1 MGVRDGGVVE
11 EVMVEGEG
19 EGVDEEE
26 EEEVVVVVEEV
37 EEEEEEEVEGGRVE
51 GGAVSAP
58 LESQ

>member
-11 EVMVEGEG
+11 EVVVEGEGEG

-26 EEEVVVVVEEV
+26 EVEEV
-37 EEEEEEEVEGGRVE
+37 EEEEEGVGVEGSRVE